1 MTPQIIDC
9 RSYAFVDLDLL
20 NPGIA
25 LDVKDAIRNEQ
36 VVVELL
42 RAANIQDGVGVPIK
56 LPDFF

>member
-25 LDVKDAIRNEQ
+25 LDVKEAIANKQ
-36 VVVELL
+36 VVVKLL
-42 RAANIQDGVGVPIK
+42 RAADIQDGIGIPIE